1 MAFKPV
7 KIPSKDIVFSRR
19 KNCTYVYYTT
29 KKIFNK
35 EKGYSEN
42 ERACIGIVSD
52 EKETMMIPNENYVT
66 YFGDFGIS
74 LEEND
79 SQFSRVL
86 SFGARL
92 VVDKILEKLN
102 VSSILNKVFK
112 EKTDLIKSL
121 ICYFIDD
128 QNSTAQHYE
137 KWARRNAI
145 FGNKID
151 SQSTISRLYNNVLN
165 EDSVM
170 EFTYMWNVEFQKNS
184 FSRDIILSLDSTN
197 FNTYS
202 ENINLAEY
210 GKAKVD
216 EGLKQINLAYV
227 IDNETTMPL
236 FYQTFL
242 GSVTD
247 QTQYKELIN
256 KSIEY
261 GYKNPTLVMDRG
273 FFNTENV
280 NYLENADYKYIIMAK
295 SRNKSLDALLEEN
308 RNKIRDNFNC
318 YIEKFGCYGLKL
330 KTKVIGEKE
339 QFVYIYYNG
348 ELAENKKKAFFR
360 KMQKAK
366 QTILDSKLDIEVLK
380 KEYKNFFDINVDEN
394 NQKVVF
400 LKENVFEKV
409 HKNAGFSII
418 VSNVDSDLE
427 FILTQYKKRDLVE
440 KAFSTVKT
448 TFDLNKFNVQDR
460 LVLESKMFISFL
472 ALIVRSY
479 FSYCMKEFLAE
490 NGHHTV
496 NTLFSELS
504 KMELAKFNK
513 TYVSSYGLSKTQ
525 KIILSALK
533 ITEKDRSEEHT
544 SELQSRLDLVCR
556 LLLEKKKKGKE
567 L

>member
-42 ERACIGIVSD
+42 ERVCIGIVSD

-247 QTQYKELIN
+247 QTQCKELIN

-533 ITEKDRSEEHT
+533 ITEKDVNQCT
-544 SELQSRLDLVCR
+544 KDINKNLN
-556 LLLEKKKKGKE
+556 
-567 L
+567 

>member
-7 KIPSKDIVFSRR
+7 KIPSKDIVFGRR

-52 EKETMMIPNENYVT
+52 KKETMMIPNENYVT

-247 QTQYKELIN
+247 QTQCKELIN

-533 ITEKDRSEEHT
+533 ITEKDVNQCT
-544 SELQSRLDLVCR
+544 KDINKNLN
-556 LLLEKKKKGKE
+556 
-567 L
+567 

>member
-7 KIPSKDIVFSRR
+7 KIPSKDIVFGRR

-52 EKETMMIPNENYVT
+52 KKETMMIPNENYVT

-533 ITEKDRSEEHT
+533 ITEKDVNQCT
-544 SELQSRLDLVCR
+544 KDINKNLN
-556 LLLEKKKKGKE
+556 
-567 L
+567 

>member
-380 KEYKNFFDINVDEN
+380 KE
-394 NQKVVF
+394 
-400 LKENVFEKV
+400 
-409 HKNAGFSII
+409 
-418 VSNVDSDLE
+418 
-427 FILTQYKKRDLVE
+427 
-440 KAFSTVKT
+440 
-448 TFDLNKFNVQDR
+448 
-460 LVLESKMFISFL
+460 
-472 ALIVRSY
+472 
-479 FSYCMKEFLAE
+479 
-490 NGHHTV
+490 
-496 NTLFSELS
+496 
-504 KMELAKFNK
+504 
-513 TYVSSYGLSKTQ
+513 
-525 KIILSALK
+525 
-533 ITEKDRSEEHT
+533 
-544 SELQSRLDLVCR
+544 
-556 LLLEKKKKGKE
+556 
-567 L
+567 

>member
-52 EKETMMIPNENYVT
+52 KKETMMIPNENYVT

-247 QTQYKELIN
+247 QTQCKELIN

-533 ITEKDRSEEHT
+533 ITEKDVNQCT
-544 SELQSRLDLVCR
+544 KDINKNLN
-556 LLLEKKKKGKE
+556 
-567 L
+567 

>member
-42 ERACIGIVSD
+42 ERVCIGIVSD

-479 FSYCMKEFLAE
+479 FSY
-490 NGHHTV
+490 
-496 NTLFSELS
+496 
-504 KMELAKFNK
+504 
-513 TYVSSYGLSKTQ
+513 
-525 KIILSALK
+525 
-533 ITEKDRSEEHT
+533 RSEE
-544 SELQSRLDLVCR
+544 RRV
-556 LLLEKKKKGKE
+556 GKE
-567 L
+567 CRSRWSPYH

>member
-247 QTQYKELIN
+247 QTQCKELIN

-533 ITEKDRSEEHT
+533 ITEKDVNQCT
-544 SELQSRLDLVCR
+544 KDINKNLN
-556 LLLEKKKKGKE
+556 
-567 L
+567 

>member
-7 KIPSKDIVFSRR
+7 KIPSKDIVFGRR

-42 ERACIGIVSD
+42 ERVCIGIVSD

-247 QTQYKELIN
+247 QTQCKELIN

-533 ITEKDRSEEHT
+533 ITEKDVNQCT
-544 SELQSRLDLVCR
+544 KDINKNLN
-556 LLLEKKKKGKE
+556 
-567 L
+567 